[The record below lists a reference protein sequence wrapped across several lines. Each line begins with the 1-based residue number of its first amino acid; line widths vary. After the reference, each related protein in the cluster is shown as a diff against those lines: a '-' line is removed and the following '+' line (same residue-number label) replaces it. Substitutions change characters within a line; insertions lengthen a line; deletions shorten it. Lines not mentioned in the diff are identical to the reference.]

1 MEGGKLFVHLGPN
14 PVELVPKSR
23 TRFAATG
30 MPGVEFSFL
39 PGENARSRTLILGQ
53 MGFDTAAWRME
64 EGK

>member
-1 MEGGKLFVHLGPN
+1 
-14 PVELVPKSR
+14 VELVPVSR

-39 PGENARSRTLILGQ
+39 PGEQAQSQALILGQ

-64 EGK
+64 DAK